1 MARVITASWADFD
14 RIVGSVRDRL
24 LVCSPYYSEDGLEH
38 LFDALP
44 SGPRLTF
51 VSRLSPSDWLNGVS
65 DPAALLALLELLGED
80 GNDNR
85 FIVHQRLHAKAY
97 LADGARG
104 LVGSANLS
112 SGGFDKNFEIML
124 SLDEEESAA
133 ADSMIKREAIEHGVP
148 IPLADFREW
157 VRTYEVLVNELR
169 RDEPDAEQLSDAQ
182 RSLDELLGY
191 GRTEAVAEDIPLIDD
206 YATWLE
212 TNGWLPGARVLLD
225 RLGNVDGQNLTG
237 HVRQSYYAAV
247 RFLYMFPG
255 HIERLHG
262 QLDLLRRAE
271 DIFQPDDELVEDWI
285 RHLDEHATDRG
296 AGWDY
301 AVLRGIL
308 PPNLGGT
315 RTGGGGGSSTLKRVL
330 PLVARYLRLERS
342 L

>member
-1 MARVITASWADFD
+1 MAQVIQASWEDFD
-14 RIVGSVRDRL
+14 RIVGSARDRL

-65 DPAALLALLELLGED
+65 DPAALLTLFELLGED
-80 GNDNR
+80 RDDNQ

-124 SLDEEESAA
+124 DLDEEEVVAT
-133 ADSMIKREAIEHGVP
+133 DRMIGRETDERGVP
-148 IPLADFREW
+148 IRLAAFREW
-157 VRTYEVLVNELR
+157 VKAYEVRVNDLR

-182 RSLDELLGY
+182 RSLDQLLGY
-191 GRTEAVAEDIPLIDD
+191 GRAEAFAEDIPAIED

-212 TNGWLPGARVLLD
+212 SNERLPGAEVLLD
-225 RLGNVDGQNLTG
+225 RLRNVSGQNLTG
-237 HVRQSYYAAV
+237 HVRQSYYAVV
-247 RFLYMFPG
+247 RFLHMSPG
-255 HIERLHG
+255 NIESLSGELDRLT
-262 QLDLLRRAE
+262 RPE
-271 DIFQPDDELVEDWI
+271 DIFRPDGELREDWI

-296 AGWDY
+296 GGWDY

-308 PPNLGGT
+308 PSNLGGT
-315 RTGGGGGSSTLKRVL
+315 RTGGGGGSSTLKRML
-330 PLVARYLRLERS
+330 PLVARFLRLQQA

>member
-1 MARVITASWADFD
+1 MAQVIQASWADFG

-24 LVCSPYYSEDGLEH
+24 LVCSPYYSKDGLDH

-80 GNDNR
+80 GYDNQ

-124 SLDEEESAA
+124 DLDEEEAAA
-133 ADSMIKREAIEHGVP
+133 ADSMIRSEANERGVL
-148 IPLADFREW
+148 IRLAAFREW
-157 VRTYEVLVNELR
+157 VKAYEVRVNELR
-169 RDEPDAEQLSDAQ
+169 HDEPDAEQLSDAQ

-191 GRTEAVAEDIPLIDD
+191 GQKEAVAEDIPSIDD

-212 TNGWLPGARVLLD
+212 TNGRLPGAKVLLD
-225 RLGNVDGQNLTG
+225 RLRNVDGQNLTG
-237 HVRQSYYAAV
+237 HVRQSYYAVV
-247 RFLYMFPG
+247 RFAYIFPE
-255 HIERLHG
+255 HIDRLNE
-262 QLDLLRRAE
+262 QLASLRRAE
-271 DIFQPDDELVEDWI
+271 DIFQPDEDLVEDWN

-315 RTGGGGGSSTLKRVL
+315 RTGGGGGSSTLKRML
-330 PLVARYLRLERS
+330 PLVARYLRLQRD